1 MKTRLIWKITLVVIF
16 LAAALCLVVQPAL
29 AGGKSEN
36 KDKNQPTV
44 NADQKG
50 NKNHQ
55 DEIAQILANGP
66 PIPPDPVIYYKTVP
80 GNGKTL
86 EKYFKNDGP
95 NPRKL
100 LLSKVGS

>member
-29 AGGKSEN
+29 ADDQSKN

-44 NADQKG
+44 NADQKD

-66 PIPPDPVIYYKTVP
+66 PIPPDPVFYIKTDF
-80 GNGKTL
+80 GNDKIMIK
-86 EKYFKNDGP
+86 EFKNGRP
-95 NPRKL
+95 NPN
-100 LLSKVGS
+100 SGWYAQ